1 MTFLYTKK
9 VISDAVK
16 KLATGTGDLRMRLQC
31 ASMDLCSLNID
42 DFPLFLQHRYE
53 QIIIKLN
60 NMEPVRNDNGEIIVS
75 SLEVTIRKIDIVEL
89 QQIAEAI
96 CDLSYD
102 LQGK

>member
-16 KLATGTGDLRMRLQC
+16 KLATGTGDLRMRLQS
-31 ASMDLCSLNID
+31 ASMDLCTLHIE

-53 QIIIKLN
+53 VIITKLN
-60 NMEPVRNDNGEIIVS
+60 KIEPVRNDKGEITVS
-75 SLEVTIRKIDIVEL
+75 SLEATIRKIDIVEL
-89 QQIAEAI
+89 QHIAEDI